1 MPRAEFFDSI
11 AKPMYTQISFPI
23 LITNFKAYE
32 NATGPRALE
41 LAKIHEKV
49 AKEEGVSIACAV
61 QAPDIFRIAREVMIP
76 IFAQHF
82 DIHPHGQHTG
92 AILPEA
98 IQLAGAAGSLLNH
111 SEFRIPFPDLAES
124 LNRAAFCKLF
134 VVVCAHDHEEA
145 KIIAALKP
153 DAVAVEPPELIGGNI
168 SVSTAKPALIE
179 RSVKE
184 AGNVPL
190 IVGAGVKSGEDVKK
204 ALSLGAQGILL
215 ASGITKADNPERT
228 LRELVRAMKP
238 AHSQ

>member
-1 MPRAEFFDSI
+1 
-11 AKPMYTQISFPI
+11 MYTQISFPL

-41 LAKIHEKV
+41 LAKIHERV
-49 AKEEGVSIACAV
+49 AREENVSIACAV
-61 QAPDIFRIAREVMIP
+61 QATDIYRIAKEVMIP

-82 DIHPHGQHTG
+82 DLHAHGQHTG

-98 IQLAGAAGSLLNH
+98 IQLAGGAGSLLNH
-111 SEFRIPFPDLAES
+111 SEFRIPFSDLAES
-124 LNRAAFCKLF
+124 LNRAVFCKLF

-168 SVSTAKPALIE
+168 SVSTAKPEIIKK
-179 RSVKE
+179 SVQA
-184 AGNVPL
+184 AGKVPV
-190 IVGAGVKSGEDVKK
+190 IVGAGVKNAEDVKK
-204 ALSLGAQGILL
+204 ALALGAKGILL

-238 AHSQ
+238 HSQ